1 MSTAPIGGSGR
12 TSSVSE
18 TVKNILYP
26 TAAIVFLIGAWFVC
40 VWAFR
45 PPVYILPS
53 PARVW
58 AKTID
63 QWSSLFVGILATT
76 QVAIAGL
83 MVALVIEVVLGMAIG
98 WWTVVRKLLWPPI
111 IITQSIPKIA
121 IAPLLIVWFG
131 YGAFPKLIVV
141 VLVTFFPI
149 LEACAVGIRSL
160 PRSTFILAQSIG
172 TQVAAAFFKILLPA
186 SLPYLMGAFQVA
198 SSLALIGAL
207 TAEFVGAERGIG
219 VVLRTAIG
227 NQDTPLAFA
236 SILLCAITGSL
247 IYGASMGITRLI
259 AASINS
265 AYVGVPHDPA
275 SIDGED

>member
-172 TQVAAAFFKILLPA
+172 TQVAAAFFQNP
-186 SLPYLMGAFQVA
+186 VA
-198 SSLALIGAL
+198 SEPTLPHGCLSGGLEPRLNWRAHSGIRRRRAGHRCGLANGHRKSGHPSGFRKHPAL
-207 TAEFVGAERGIG
+207 RHNWFPHLWSKYGDHAAYRCEHKFGLCR
-219 VVLRTAIG
+219 RT
-227 NQDTPLAFA
+227 T
-236 SILLCAITGSL
+236 
-247 IYGASMGITRLI
+247 
-259 AASINS
+259 
-265 AYVGVPHDPA
+265 
-275 SIDGED
+275 

>member
-1 MSTAPIGGSGR
+1 
-12 TSSVSE
+12 
-18 TVKNILYP
+18 
-26 TAAIVFLIGAWFVC
+26 
-40 VWAFR
+40 
-45 PPVYILPS
+45 
-53 PARVW
+53 
-58 AKTID
+58 
-63 QWSSLFVGILATT
+63 
-76 QVAIAGL
+76 
-83 MVALVIEVVLGMAIG
+83 MVALVIGVVLGMAIG

-111 IITQSIPKIA
+111 IVTQSIPKIA

-160 PRSTFILAQSIG
+160 PHCSTFILAQSMG
-172 TQVAAAFFKILLPA
+172 LRSVTLFFKILLPA

-219 VVLRTAIG
+219 VILRTAIG

-259 AASINS
+259 AASINP
-265 AYVGVPHDPA
+265 AYVRRTA
-275 SIDGED
+275 

>member
-1 MSTAPIGGSGR
+1 
-12 TSSVSE
+12 VSE

-26 TAAIVFLIGAWFVC
+26 TAAIVALVAAWFLA
-40 VWAFR
+40 VWWFR
-45 PPVYILPS
+45 PPVYVLPP

-58 AKTID
+58 TKAVD
-63 QWSSLFVGILATT
+63 QWPALLNGIVATT
-76 QVAIAGL
+76 EVALAGL
-83 MVALVIEVVLGMAIG
+83 MVAVVIGVVLGMSIG
-98 WWTVVRKLLWPPI
+98 WWTAVRKLILPPI

-160 PRSTFILAQSIG
+160 PRSTFVLAQSMG
-172 TQVAAAFFKILLPA
+172 LRSVMLFSRILLPA
-186 SLPYLMGAFQVA
+186 SLPYLMGAFQVS

-207 TAEFVGAERGIG
+207 TAEFVGAEVGIG
-219 VVLRTAIG
+219 VVLRTAVG
-227 NQDTPLAFA
+227 NQDTALAFA

-247 IYGASMGITRLI
+247 IYAMSMGITRFI
-259 AASINS
+259 AARIGS
-265 AYVGVPHDPA
+265 AHVKRVR
-275 SIDGED
+275 